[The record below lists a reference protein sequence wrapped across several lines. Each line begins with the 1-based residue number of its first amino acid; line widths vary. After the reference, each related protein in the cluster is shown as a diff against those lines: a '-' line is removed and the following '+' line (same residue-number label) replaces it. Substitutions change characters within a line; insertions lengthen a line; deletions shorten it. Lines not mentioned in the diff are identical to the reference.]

1 MSKKTTIYLPDD
13 LKKAVE
19 NEARRRSRSEAEVIR
34 RAIADAVSRP
44 RPRGGLYE
52 AEPIAE
58 RVDEL
63 LDGFGD
69 R

>member
-1 MSKKTTIYLPDD
+1 MPAKTTIYLPLE
-13 LKKAVE
+13 LKRAVE
-19 NEARRRSRSEAEVIR
+19 AEARRSGLSEAEVIR
-34 RAIADAVSRP
+34 RAVAQAVGRP
-44 RPRGGLYE
+44 RPQGGLYE

-63 LDGFGD
+63 LRGFGE